1 MKTRNPPTLAEAR
14 ANLQKAWELQN
25 SHMSLEEWRRVVRP
39 DVAEWAVKVHGSLEA
54 AYNDFRIS
62 VCTVF
67 LLAYAQWEA
76 AEERRKN
83 RMKTGGRK

>member
-1 MKTRNPPTLAEAR
+1 MKTRNPPTPAEAR
-14 ANLQKAWELQN
+14 RNLQKAWELNN
-25 SHMSLEEWRRVVRP
+25 SHMSLEEWRKVVRP

-67 LLAYAQWEA
+67 LSAYAQWED
-76 AEERRKN
+76 AEARHQSRKVVA
-83 RMKTGGRK
+83 K